1 MATQTLA
8 EQVLAL
14 PLEERI
20 GLAEAL
26 WKSIGHG
33 LAAGDEREAT
43 EQALRR
49 DAEISSGAAV
59 SRSHDE
65 VMKSA
70 RRAIGCG

>member
-1 MATQTLA
+1 MAISTLT

-26 WKSIGHG
+26 WQSIGEG
-33 LAAGDEREAT
+33 LAAGDEREAI
-43 EQALRR
+43 EAACRR
-49 DAEISSGAAV
+49 DDEMVSGAAV
-59 SRSHDE
+59 GRSHEE
-65 VMKSA
+65 VMAAA